1 MTNLTLEEKKALI
14 RMALEAREQA
24 YVPYSD
30 FMVGA
35 ALRAEDGRIFTG
47 CNVENA
53 AFTPTSCAERTAL
66 FKAVSE
72 GVTRFTDIAVVGSRR
87 GEVNKQITS
96 PCGVCRQ
103 ALFEFGGPE
112 LSIFVPLGIVLLV
125 ISYVVLYKTRFGLR
139 LRACGEHPQA
149 ADSVGINVYK
159 MRYAGVLLSGALGAI
174 GGLAYIVPPVQTW
187 NFEVGVAGAGFLA
200 LAVMIFGQW
209 KPFNICAAAMF
220 FAVFKSLANIADST
234 FLAQLHWSSNIY
246 NMMPFIAS
254 MIILAFTS
262 KNSMAPKAEG
272 IPYDKGSR

>member
-103 ALFEFGGPE
+103 A
-112 LSIFVPLGIVLLV
+112 GIVRCC
-125 ISYVVLYKTRFGLR
+125 LYRQRKYR
-139 LRACGEHPQA
+139 
-149 ADSVGINVYK
+149 
-159 MRYAGVLLSGALGAI
+159 GVEKCMG
-174 GGLAYIVPPVQTW
+174 
-187 NFEVGVAGAGFLA
+187 
-200 LAVMIFGQW
+200 
-209 KPFNICAAAMF
+209 
-220 FAVFKSLANIADST
+220 
-234 FLAQLHWSSNIY
+234 
-246 NMMPFIAS
+246 
-254 MIILAFTS
+254 TS
-262 KNSMAPKAEG
+262 HKE
-272 IPYDKGSR
+272 